1 MIETSYLSVSA
12 LSAPDPDP
20 GGGGDSPLPNQPQQQ
35 QAEVLVG
42 FAILSDTP
50 RAGVSEDWLEWF
62 SETHAPADTEV
73 TMTNTLWVDFAV
85 AVSAAKAAGGVSTSG
100 GGSGGTGGGEGDSRI
115 EERNEEEAAASVIED
130 IVRTVFNTLPEIDYL
145 VMSLPGDAEASGGKS
160 SKKGAGRAN
169 VPTPAYLLRAFEML
183 DRHVD
188 ASPNN
193 LDEAYGK
200 PLLLLCDRMAFLPT
214 LAVSTGAGSLS
225 Y

>member
-12 LSAPDPDP
+12 ISSLEDAPFDRRKQDERKSSF
-20 GGGGDSPLPNQPQQQ
+20 SPPKPT
-35 QAEVLVG
+35 EVLVG

-50 RAGVSEDWLEWF
+50 RAGLSEDWLEWF
-62 SETHAPADTEV
+62 SETHAPADAEV

-85 AVSAAKAAGGVSTSG
+85 AISSRVATGGAKAD
-100 GGSGGTGGGEGDSRI
+100 EGD
-115 EERNEEEAAASVIED
+115 EEKDDTEAADAVES

-145 VMSLPGDAEASGGKS
+145 VMSLPGNGGAEGASKGGK
-160 SKKGAGRAN
+160 GAI
-169 VPTPAYLLRAFEML
+169 PTPKFLLGAFEL
-183 DRHVD
+183 LARHVD

-214 LAVSTGAGSLS
+214 LAVR